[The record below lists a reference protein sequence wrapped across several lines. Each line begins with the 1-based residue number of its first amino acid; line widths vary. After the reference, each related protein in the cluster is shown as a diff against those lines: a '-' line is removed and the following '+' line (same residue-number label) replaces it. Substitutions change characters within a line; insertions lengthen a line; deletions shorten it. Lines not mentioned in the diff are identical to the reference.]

1 MIGEAVL
8 SEPTVAFEVRHDD
21 GATTIVRRYGNPRGI
36 RLVLSHGNGFAI
48 DGYRAFWGLLLA
60 DFEIVV
66 FDQRN
71 HGRNVPSAAE
81 RHTYPQMARDLGRIH
96 DGIDAALGVKTTVGL
111 FHSISARIAIMHAID
126 GGRPWDAVALFDP
139 PNIPPPGHRLGP
151 AMKAFEIKITA
162 WAETRQAH
170 FADPAELAAQFAQSR
185 ASASWSEG
193 THEQMA
199 RAVLRRE
206 ADGDGWRLTCP
217 PALEAKLYTGALDYD
232 LWVPP
237 SVFGSPVTLIAA
249 DPKLPN
255 ALPSALANEAWAADY
270 GYDYAPIAGTGH
282 MLQIERPAATV
293 AAVRAFLAR
302 LGLA

>member
-1 MIGEAVL
+1 MLTAP
-8 SEPTVAFEVRHDD
+8 SEPLARFAVQHDD
-21 GATTIVRRYGNPRGI
+21 GATTLVRQHGNRRGI

-48 DGYRAFWGLLLA
+48 DGYRNFWELLLP
-60 DFEIVV
+60 DFEVV
-66 FDQRN
+66 LFDQRN
-71 HGRNVPSAAE
+71 HGQNAPSAAE
-81 RHTYPQMARDLGRIH
+81 RHTYPQMARDLGRIR
-96 DGIDAALGVKTTVGL
+96 DGIDAALGAKTTVGL

-139 PNIPPPGHRLGP
+139 PNIPPSGHRLAA
-151 AMKAFEIKITA
+151 AMKAFEIKITG

-185 ASASWSEG
+185 ASASWSPGARED
-193 THEQMA
+193 MA
-199 RAVLRRE
+199 RAVLRPE
-206 ADGDGWRLTCP
+206 ADGDGWRLSCP

-237 SVFGSPVTLIAA
+237 SVFASPVTLIAA
-249 DPKLPN
+249 DPTLPN
-255 ALPSALANEAWAADY
+255 AMLSAIANQDWAAEY
-270 GYDYAPIAGTGH
+270 GYDYTPIAGTSH
-282 MLQIERPAATV
+282 MLQIEKPAATV